1 MAITYTW
8 KITALKKAP
17 SMDGLS
23 DVITGINFDYTG
35 SKGSGNN
42 KKEYTF
48 HGACPVG
55 APDAENF
62 VALADLKEADVI
74 EWAKANHPVDHM
86 QEVIAK
92 GIAEQETPSNEEV
105 LSSELSWLPEND
117 APTAPGDTE

>member
-17 SMDGLS
+17 SMDDLS

-55 APDAENF
+55 APDSENF
-62 VALADLKEADVI
+62 VALADLKEEDVI
-74 EWAKANHPVDHM
+74 EWAKTNHPVDHM
-86 QEVIAK
+86 QEVIVK
-92 GIAEQETPSNEEV
+92 GIAEQETPSNEDV

-117 APTAPGDTE
+117 APSAPGDTE